1 MKTDWS
7 NRENLVIPT
16 PDLSQGTVLHQGG
29 GDLVYLLHGHLYYAS
44 GREDVDISPYLDRDD
59 IDTLLYPS
67 TKSVSRWLMY
77 KGGPHCPA
85 GRLPSCAR
93 MADFYE
99 RFSPWPVDVS
109 YLEHLRSRGEKVYAS
124 YEGDELASLA
134 YSTKGTRQLVS
145 LFTRPDMRGRGHA
158 SALLSQAGDVHIFVD
173 DPHLVPFYNDRGFE
187 VVKTYCLLDRRR
199 YR

>member
-1 MKTDWS
+1 
-7 NRENLVIPT
+7 
-16 PDLSQGTVLHQGG
+16 
-29 GDLVYLLHGHLYYAS
+29 
-44 GREDVDISPYLDRDD
+44 
-59 IDTLLYPS
+59 
-67 TKSVSRWLMY
+67 
-77 KGGPHCPA
+77 
-85 GRLPSCAR
+85 

-99 RFSPWPVDVS
+99 RFSPWPVDVA

-145 LFTRPDMRGRGHA
+145 LFTREDMRGRGHA